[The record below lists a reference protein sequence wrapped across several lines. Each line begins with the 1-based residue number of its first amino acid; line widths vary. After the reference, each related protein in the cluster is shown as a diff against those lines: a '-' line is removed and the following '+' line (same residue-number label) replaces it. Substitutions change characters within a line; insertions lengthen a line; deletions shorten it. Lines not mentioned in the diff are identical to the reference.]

1 MARLN
6 REQRFANIHQQAMV
20 EFDRV
25 QSSVRDERLQCLQ
38 DRRFYSIAGAQ
49 WEGPLGEQYENKP
62 RFEVNKIHLSVIR
75 IINEYRNNRIA
86 VDFVSK
92 DGEANDKLTETCNGL
107 YRADERD
114 SGAEEAYDNAFEEAV
129 GGGFGAWRLRTAYED
144 DENDEDERQRI
155 RIEPIYDADS
165 SVFFD
170 IDAKRQDKADAKYCF
185 VLYSMTYEAYKAEWN
200 DDPTTWPKVIHQYE
214 FDWDTPDIVFVAEYY
229 RVEETRET
237 VRIFLTIQG
246 EEERYTQ
253 ADFDADETLEETL
266 AAVGTVEVRQ
276 KRIKRKR
283 VRKYI
288 MSGGG
293 ILDDMGYIAGKN
305 IPIVPVYGKRWF
317 VDNVERCMG
326 HVRLAKDSQRLKN
339 MQLSKLGEISA
350 LSSVEKP
357 ILLPEQVSGHQVM
370 WAEDNLRNYP
380 YLLVNPITG
389 PNGETTPAGPLAY
402 TKSAAIPPAMA
413 ALLQITEQDM
423 AEILG
428 NNQQADKVVSGV
440 SGKAVELIQTRLD
453 MQTFI
458 YMSNMAKAVRR
469 CGEIWL
475 SMSKDIYVEEK
486 RKMKTV
492 GAMEEIGSIELMK
505 PQIDEETGEL
515 IYENNLGDALF
526 DVAVD
531 VGPSSSSRR
540 DATVRA
546 LTGMMQVTSDPTTQ
560 QVLQSMA
567 IMNMEGEGIGDI
579 KEYFRKQLVQMGVMQ
594 PSEEEQQQMQEA
606 QANVQPDPQAMYLM
620 AEAQKSEALARK
632 ADADTQLTMANAEKA
647 KADTLSILSEI
658 DNPTNN
664 TRTEVKVEN
673 VDPIKQERDMLDIES
688 KRFDLAIKMRQLEE
702 IESKVDTV
710 KAQITA
716 AQSLSQASANITS
729 AVSGIDS
736 GVAGFKDAVEMMSK
750 TQKEATQA
758 AIKAVNRPKK
768 LIREKGKIVGIE

>member
-6 REQRFANIHQQAMV
+6 KEQRFSNIHQQALI

-49 WEGPLGEQYENKP
+49 WEGPLGDQYENKP

-129 GGGFGAWRLRTAYED
+129 GGGYGAWRLRTAYED
-144 DENDEDERQRI
+144 EENDEDERQRI

-170 IDAKRQDKADAKYCF
+170 LDAKRQDKADAKYCF
-185 VLYSMTYEAYKAEWN
+185 VLYSMTQEAYKAEWN
-200 DDPTTWPKVIHQYE
+200 DDPSTWPKAIHQYE

-246 EEERYTQ
+246 EEERYMQ

-326 HVRLAKDSQRLKN
+326 HVRLAKDPQRLKN

-350 LSSVEKP
+350 LSSIEKP
-357 ILLPEQVSGHQVM
+357 ILMPEQVSGHQVM

-380 YLLVNPITG
+380 YLLINPITG
-389 PNGETTPAGPLAY
+389 PNGETTAAGPVAY
-402 TKSAAIPPAMA
+402 TKSAQIPPAMA
-413 ALLQITEQDM
+413 ALLQITESDM

-428 NNQQADKVVSGV
+428 SSQQADKMVSGI

-492 GAMEEIGSIELMK
+492 GAMEEVGSIELMK

-546 LTGMMQVTSDPTTQ
+546 LTGMMQVTTDPTTQ
-560 QVLQSMA
+560 QVLQAMA

-579 KEYFRKQLVQMGVMQ
+579 KEYFRKQLVQMGVLQ
-594 PSEEEQQQMQEA
+594 PTEEEQQQMMEA
-606 QANVQPDPQAMYLM
+606 QANVPQDPQTAYLL
-620 AEAQKSEALARK
+620 AEA
-632 ADADTQLTMANAEKA
+632 A
-647 KADTLSILSEI
+647 KA
-658 DNPTNN
+658 
-664 TRTEVKVEN
+664 
-673 VDPIKQERDMLDIES
+673 QA
-688 KRFDLAIKMRQLEE
+688 LAIKAQADTEYTLARSEE
-702 IESKVDTV
+702 TKAKTIQTLSSVDIDERKSAIE
-710 KAQITA
+710 TA
-716 AQSLSQASANITS
+716 EKI
-729 AVSGIDS
+729 G
-736 GVAGFKDAVEMMSK
+736 
-750 TQKEATQA
+750 A
-758 AIKAVNRPKK
+758 AIQPQMNVVPPSTQF
-768 LIREKGKIVGIE
+768 G